1 MGDQWFCDLPG
12 CEIPDE
18 VIEVEK
24 WFPRGK
30 RFEREIASNED
41 AEGQSGGLFEVSQWS
56 GIELP
61 GGNDSAARSTAFI
74 SVKSHMVVDSPK
86 KITLRL
92 VRLVN

>member
-41 AEGQSGGLFEVSQWS
+41 AEGQSGGLFEVS
-56 GIELP
+56 
-61 GGNDSAARSTAFI
+61 
-74 SVKSHMVVDSPK
+74 
-86 KITLRL
+86 
-92 VRLVN
+92 